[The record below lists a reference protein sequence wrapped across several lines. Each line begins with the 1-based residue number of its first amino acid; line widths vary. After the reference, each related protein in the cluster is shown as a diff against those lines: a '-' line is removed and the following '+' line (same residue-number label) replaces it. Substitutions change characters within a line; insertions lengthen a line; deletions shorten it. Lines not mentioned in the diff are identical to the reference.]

1 MSRSRTLILL
11 GAVLLLG
18 AVVVLIVSTQSTPP
32 APGPETAT
40 QAPQV
45 LMTPILVAAQNIPRG
60 TVIGSDAVIPTEWP
74 DTNLPPS
81 DLILSSPDQ
90 VIGKRAR
97 TDILRGEPVLQSMIT
112 EDPAELAATGY
123 DAALSIPPGKVAVAF
138 PIDQLSSVG
147 YAVGPGDHVD
157 VLVAFSVLDVNL
169 EGQYPIIP
177 FNRDLLDEFTAA
189 GVPAETALNL
199 VLQEQSKAQVP
210 PRLLTQ
216 LTLQNIEVLYVG
228 EWPAGG
234 QLPQTVPAP
243 PPPPQGET
251 LPGTPTPVP
260 PRPDMLILLPDQ
272 QQALILQWLREAGVS
287 IQLALR
293 GAGDNAP
300 VSTDSV
306 SYQYILTNFNITIP
320 PKVNTVLVPPA
331 TTTTTK

>member
-18 AVVVLIVSTQSTPP
+18 AVVVLIVSTQNTPP
-32 APGPETAT
+32 APGPETVTT

-90 VIGKRAR
+90 AIGKRAR

-147 YAVGPGDHVD
+147 YAIGPGDHVD

-169 EGQYPIIP
+169 DGQYPVIP

-234 QLPQTVPAP
+234 QLPQTSPA
-243 PPPPQGET
+243 PPPQGEVAP
-251 LPGTPTPVP
+251 PGTPTPVP

-320 PKVNTVLVPPA
+320 PKVNTVLVPL
-331 TTTTTK
+331 TTPSK